1 MLELSLVNIICI
13 VINLL
18 ILFILMKLFLFKP
31 VNKIIEKRQHEA
43 DQQIDEAN
51 TAKQEAFRMQEEYEN
66 TLKGIEEERNQ
77 KMAETYKEATA
88 EYDRILSEAHTEAEN
103 MINDA
108 RAEAEVEK
116 AKILRH
122 AESDITDMVI
132 AATAK
137 VVAAKSD
144 EETDRA
150 LYEQFL
156 TKAGDSL
163 DEGNV

>member
-1 MLELSLVNIICI
+1 MLSTNPWTMLFI

-18 ILFILMKLFLFKP
+18 ILFVLIKLFLFKP
-31 VNKIIEKRQHEA
+31 VNNIIEKRQQEA
-43 DQQIDEAN
+43 DEQINEAN
-51 TAKQEAFRMQEEYEN
+51 AAKAEAVRLQKEYED
-66 TLKGIEEERNQ
+66 TMKGIEEERNL

-88 EYDRILSEAHTEAEN
+88 EYDRIVNEAHNEAEN
-103 MINDA
+103 MITAAKAD
-108 RAEAEVEK
+108 AEVEK

-137 VVAAKSD
+137 VVAEKSN

-163 DEGNV
+163 DEGNI

>member
-1 MLELSLVNIICI
+1 MLDFSLVNIICI
-13 VINLL
+13 VVNLL

-31 VNKIIEKRQHEA
+31 VEKIIKKRQEEA
-43 DQQIDEAN
+43 DEQINQATAAKEEAEKLQQ
-51 TAKQEAFRMQEEYEN
+51 EYEE
-66 TLKGIEEERNQ
+66 TMKSIEEDRNE
-77 KMAETYKEATA
+77 KMAETYKKATE
-88 EYDRILSEAHTEAEN
+88 EYDRIINEANEQANNLIANAKT
-103 MINDA
+103 
-108 RAEAEVEK
+108 EAEVEK

-163 DEGNV
+163 DEGNI

>member
-1 MLELSLVNIICI
+1 MLEFDWISILCT

-18 ILFILMKLFLFKP
+18 ILFVLMKLFLFKP
-31 VNKIIEKRQHEA
+31 VNKIIEKRQEEA
-43 DQQIDEAN
+43 DQQIKEAN
-51 TAKQEAFRMQEEYEN
+51 DAKEEAVRLQTEYEN
-66 TLKGIEEERNQ
+66 TMQGIEEERNQ

-88 EYDRILSEAHTEAEN
+88 EYDRIVNEAHSEAESLITEAKA
-103 MINDA
+103 DA
-108 RAEAEVEK
+108 EIEK
-116 AKILRH
+116 AKILRR